1 MNCLMRQKIH
11 IIDVLDALDVAL
23 DVALNVALNV
33 ALDALNVALDVLDVS
48 IYIIILRR
56 AREVNS
62 RTVTWCQEWDLDG
75 ERKTTASRIF

>member
-48 IYIIILRR
+48 IYIIIMYSPITIIMLYM
-56 AREVNS
+56 S
-62 RTVTWCQEWDLDG
+62 RGSCWTLGRYIIILC
-75 ERKTTASRIF
+75 